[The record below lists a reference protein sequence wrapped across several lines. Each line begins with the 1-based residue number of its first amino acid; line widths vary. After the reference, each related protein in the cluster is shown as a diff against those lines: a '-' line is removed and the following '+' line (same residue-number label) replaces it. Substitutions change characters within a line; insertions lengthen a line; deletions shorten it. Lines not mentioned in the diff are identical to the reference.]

1 MVKKSFFIPLIL
13 FSLNLKA
20 HCNRDFDISLVYI
33 NGVNNTEA
41 ETVASRDE
49 IEKLIHGDVTLSN
62 LDICIDYIYN
72 PTQGAFD
79 LVEVLDQ
86 KVHENIPLVLLRRYF
101 PQASSQLYTI
111 NNLLTG
117 NISKKFLREQVFP
130 KVEEVIKNGPMIIIS
145 HSQGN
150 LIANEVSS
158 YLINI
163 GVRDFANLQVASTIY
178 EINAPKSDYITISQ
192 DRVIA
197 LLGPSALKSNVTT
210 VNALEYDSLGHNFI
224 NVYLNSNIINKNE
237 EGLAKIFM
245 FKLKF
250 QMNALLNGF
259 IWANQHKPDD
269 LDILDLE

>member
-1 MVKKSFFIPLIL
+1 MKLFFIALFLIPL
-13 FSLNLKA
+13 SLKA
-20 HCNRDFDISLVYI
+20 QCNRDVEISLVYI

-41 ETVASRDE
+41 EAIASRDE
-49 IEKLIHGDVTLSN
+49 IEKLIHEDVTLSN

-79 LVEVLDQ
+79 LIEVLDQ
-86 KVHENIPLVLLRRYF
+86 KIHENIPLVLLRKYF
-101 PQASSQLYTI
+101 PGVSSQLDSI

-117 NISKKFLREQVFP
+117 NISKKFLREKVFP
-130 KVEEVIKNGPMIIIS
+130 KIEKIIGNGPMILIS

-150 LIANEVSS
+150 LIANEVST
-158 YLINI
+158 YLINKE
-163 GVRDFANLQVASTIY
+163 VFDFSNLQVASTIY
-178 EINAPKSDYITISQ
+178 EIKAPKSDYITISQ

-210 VNALEYDSLGHNFI
+210 INALEYDSLGHNFI
-224 NVYLNSNIINKNE
+224 NVYLNSNIINTNE
-237 EGLAKIFM
+237 ENLAQIFM

-250 QMNALLNGF
+250 QMNKLLNGL

-269 LDILDLE
+269 LDTHDLE